1 MAAIPVPTEYNDAIV
16 KIIDWHLVTYVPEEI
31 FSSRLNRILE
41 CFFEKN
47 LVNGVAQIERK
58 YLYFLNGCVAD
69 AINNA
74 EECKLDKDFIWEI
87 HDWIVAERNKK

>member
-1 MAAIPVPTEYNDAIV
+1 MTTIPVPTEYNDAIV

-31 FSSRLNRILE
+31 FCTRLNRILE

-47 LVNGVAQIERK
+47 LINSVAQIERK
-58 YLYFLNGCVAD
+58 DLYFLNGCIAD

-74 EECKLDKDFIWEI
+74 EECGVNKDFLWEI
-87 HDWIVAERNKK
+87 HDWIVDERKKK